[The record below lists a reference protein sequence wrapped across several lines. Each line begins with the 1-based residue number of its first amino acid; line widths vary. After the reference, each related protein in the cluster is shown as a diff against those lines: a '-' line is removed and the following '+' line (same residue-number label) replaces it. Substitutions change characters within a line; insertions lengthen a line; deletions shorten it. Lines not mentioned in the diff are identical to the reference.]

1 MLMTRADIDEDV
13 EITMARFLAGLNKD
27 ISDQVD
33 LYNYEDFEEMVHMAV
48 KIEKQ
53 LQGKGATRY
62 NSKPYSSSNSHWQ
75 KDRKSDYKG
84 GNKAVHE
91 ITKGKA
97 DSTSKDKSK
106 NDEPKGRNR
115 DIKCWKCQG
124 VGHISKECPN
134 KRTMTI
140 RNGEIM
146 TDEEEGN
153 NESDEDEMPELE
165 SCSDGSIEEP
175 IKGDMLVTRRVLSA
189 QIKEDC
195 IEEQRDNLFHTR
207 CHVQGKACLMII
219 DGGSCTNA
227 VSSFLISRLGLPT
240 IPHP

>member
-1 MLMTRADIDEDV
+1 
-13 EITMARFLAGLNKD
+13 
-27 ISDQVD
+27 
-33 LYNYEDFEEMVHMAV
+33 
-48 KIEKQ
+48 
-53 LQGKGATRY
+53 
-62 NSKPYSSSNSHWQ
+62 
-75 KDRKSDYKG
+75 
-84 GNKAVHE
+84 
-91 ITKGKA
+91 
-97 DSTSKDKSK
+97 
-106 NDEPKGRNR
+106 
-115 DIKCWKCQG
+115 
-124 VGHISKECPN
+124 
-134 KRTMTI
+134 MTI

-175 IKGDMLVTRRVLSA
+175 IKKDMLVTRRVLSA

-195 IEEQRDNLFHTR
+195 IEEQRYNLFHTR